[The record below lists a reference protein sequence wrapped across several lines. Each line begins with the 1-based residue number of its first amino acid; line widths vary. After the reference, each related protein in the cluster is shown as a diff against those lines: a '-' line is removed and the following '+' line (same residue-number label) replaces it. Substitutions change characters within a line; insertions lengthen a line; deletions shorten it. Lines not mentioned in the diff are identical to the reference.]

1 MGSEGIAPIQVGA
14 HAGDDAHA
22 ALAGGGDT
30 LTEEVTAMEKPS
42 VTVELDLRRIEG
54 EDAGH
59 TDENDVGAGRV
70 PIICPFFNVHYG
82 RIVLCHVALTDA
94 ANLLLPGQGGRI
106 DWSQPRWQR
115 NEGRSRSADG

>member
-1 MGSEGIAPIQVGA
+1 MGVKGIAPIQVWT
-14 HAGDDAHA
+14 HARDDAHA
-22 ALAGGGDT
+22 ALAGGGNT
-30 LTEEVTAMEKPS
+30 FTEEVTAIEKLS
-42 VTVELDLRRIEG
+42 VTMELDLRGIEG
-54 EDAGH
+54 EDTGH

-82 RIVLCHVALTDA
+82 RIVLCHIALPDA